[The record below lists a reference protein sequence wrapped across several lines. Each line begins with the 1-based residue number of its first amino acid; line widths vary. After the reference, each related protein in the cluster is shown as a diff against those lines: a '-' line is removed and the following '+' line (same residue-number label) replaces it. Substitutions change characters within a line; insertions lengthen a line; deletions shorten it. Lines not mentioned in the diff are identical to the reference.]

1 MKRAVIAAALL
12 LSVSAAAEP
21 KIAVTFDDLPVH
33 GTLPDGMT
41 RLQIAQQVIDALK
54 AAGIPP
60 TYGFVNASLI
70 DKEPAAAPVLSLW
83 RGGGNLL
90 GNHTF
95 AHPGL
100 SQIATADYE
109 TEIVRNEP
117 VIAAAAETSEWHWFR
132 YPFLD
137 EGKDA
142 VQRAEIRGFLA
153 GRGYRIAT
161 VGTGLND
168 WDYPAPYA
176 RCLAKN
182 DTAAIAK
189 LEAMYL
195 KRAEDGLA
203 YSRALATAAYGRD
216 VPYVLLL
223 HIGSFQAHM
232 LPRLLAQYQ
241 AGGVTFVSLDEAAAD
256 PLTRAHFDPALPAP
270 PSMEKAVADR
280 GLPVPPQPSA
290 QADVLDAM
298 CR

>member
-1 MKRAVIAAALL
+1 MKRVLLAAALL
-12 LSVSAAAEP
+12 SSVSAAAGP
-21 KIAVTFDDLPVH
+21 KIAVTFDDLPSH
-33 GTLPDGMT
+33 GALPDGMT
-41 RLQIAQQVIDALK
+41 RTEIAQQVIDALK

-60 TYGFVNASLI
+60 TYGFVNAALI
-70 DKEPAAAPVLSLW
+70 GKEPAAEPVLSQW
-83 RGGGNLL
+83 RASGNLL

-95 AHPGL
+95 SHPGL
-100 SQIATADYE
+100 SQIATADFE
-109 TEIVRNEP
+109 AEIVRNEP
-117 VIAAAAETSEWHWFR
+117 VLQSAAGTSDWHWFR
-132 YPFLD
+132 YPYLD

-153 GRGYRIAT
+153 GRGYRIGT

-195 KRAEDGLA
+195 KRAEEGFA
-203 YSRALATAAYGRD
+203 YSRSLASALYGRD

-232 LPRLLAQYQ
+232 LPRLIAMYQ
-241 AGGVTFVSLDEAAAD
+241 ANGATFVTLEEAAAD
-256 PLTRAHFDPALPAP
+256 PLTRAYFDPTLPAP
-270 PSMEKAVADR
+270 PAMEKAAADR
-280 GLPVPPQPSA
+280 GVAVPPKPSDETA
-290 QADVLDAM
+290 TLDTI
-298 CR
+298 CK

>member
-70 DKEPAAAPVLSLW
+70 DKEPAAAPVLNLW

-100 SQIATADYE
+100 SQITTADYE

-117 VIAAAAETSEWHWFR
+117 VIAAAAETSDWHWFR

-195 KRAEDGLA
+195 KRAEDGLV

-241 AGGVTFVSLDEAAAD
+241 ASGATFISLDEAAAD
-256 PLTRAHFDPALPAP
+256 PLTRAYFDPALPAP
-270 PSMEKAVADR
+270 QSMEKAVADR
-280 GLPVPPQPSA
+280 GLPVPPQPSG
-290 QADVLDAM
+290 QADVLDAI
-298 CR
+298 CK

>member
-12 LSVSAAAEP
+12 MSTAAAAGP

-41 RLQIAQQVIDALK
+41 RLQIAQEVIDALK

-60 TYGFVNASLI
+60 IYGFVNAALI
-70 DKEPAAAPVLSLW
+70 EKEPAAAPVLNLW

-95 AHPGL
+95 SHPGL

-109 TEIVRNEP
+109 SEIVRNEP
-117 VIAAAAETSEWHWFR
+117 VIAAAAAASDWHWFR

-216 VPYVLLL
+216 TPYVLLL

-232 LPRLLAQYQ
+232 LPRLLAQYK
-241 AGGVTFVSLDEAAAD
+241 ASGVTFVSLDEAAAD
-256 PLTRAHFDPALPAP
+256 PLTRAYFDPTLPAP
-270 PSMEKAVADR
+270 PSLEKAVADR
-280 GLPVPPQPSA
+280 GLPVPPQPSG
-290 QADVLDAM
+290 QNDVLDAI

>member
-1 MKRAVIAAALL
+1 MKPGVIAAALL
-12 LSVSAAAEP
+12 MSVSAAAEP
-21 KIAVTFDDLPVH
+21 QIAVTFDDLPAH
-33 GTLPDGMT
+33 GTLPGSMT
-41 RLQIAQQVIDALK
+41 RLEIAQQVIDALK
-54 AAGIPP
+54 AGGIPP

-70 DKEPAAAPVLSLW
+70 DKEPAAAPVLNLW
-83 RGGGNLL
+83 RTSGNLL

-100 SQIATADYE
+100 SQITAADYE
-109 TEIVRNEP
+109 ADIVRNEP
-117 VIAAAAETSEWHWFR
+117 AIKAAAEASDWHWFR

-137 EGKDA
+137 EGKDDA
-142 VQRAEIRGFLA
+142 QRAEVRTFLA

-176 RCLAKN
+176 RCLARN

-189 LEAMYL
+189 LEEMYL
-195 KRAEDGLA
+195 KRAEDGFL

-223 HIGSFQAHM
+223 HIGAFQAHM
-232 LPRLLAQYQ
+232 LPRLIAMYK
-241 AGGVTFVSLDEAAAD
+241 ASGATFVGLDEAAAD
-256 PLTRAHFDPALPAP
+256 PLTRAFADPALPP
-270 PSMEKAVADR
+270 PPAMEKAAAER
-280 GLPVPPQPSA
+280 NLSVPPKPSDETA
-290 QADVLDAM
+290 VLDAI